1 MAIVTSGQWVRT
13 RDGNWVNTDHVDLF
27 EVTKSDSKNEW
38 KIVAWNALQPQVEA
52 YVVAT
57 FDTDVKAHN
66 ELDALIAK
74 FSR

>member
-13 RDGNWVNTDHVDLF
+13 LDGNWVNTAHVDLF
-27 EVTKSDSKNEW
+27 EVVNSDSKSKW

-57 FDTDVKAHN
+57 FDSEVKAHN

-74 FSR
+74 FCQ